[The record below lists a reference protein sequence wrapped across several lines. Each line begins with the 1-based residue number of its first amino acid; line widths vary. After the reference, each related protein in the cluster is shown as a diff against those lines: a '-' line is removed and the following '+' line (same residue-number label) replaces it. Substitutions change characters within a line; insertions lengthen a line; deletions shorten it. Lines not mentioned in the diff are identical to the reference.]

1 MQAIKDIEER
11 YNKKP
16 KLVATTAKTE
26 KATITTATLGV
37 IAENEPVLLLFG
49 TGWGFADEVFDIADY
64 ILEPIEGVGEFNHLS
79 VRSAVAILLDR
90 ITEKLGG

>member
-1 MQAIKDIEER
+1 MSRDDNIIKYD
-11 YNKKP
+11 N
-16 KLVATTAKTE
+16 AM
-26 KATITTATLGV
+26 
-37 IAENEPVLLLFG
+37 
-49 TGWGFADEVFDIADY
+49 GFADEVFDIADY